1 MANIKTRVVTTGN
14 EVDPGSSSAKGS
26 ALTHSE
32 MDSNFLL
39 LNNKKLENTTAD
51 FTGELKIKGS
61 GSSATGAVRLY
72 DNDDSHYVDLK
83 SPDTISTSFTLKLP
97 ANDGT
102 TGQVMITDG
111 DGNMSWSSTEAGDI
125 TEIVSGNGLTGGSA
139 TGVVTLAVDVTD
151 SNTVKDED
159 NMASDSATHLATQ
172 QSIKAYVDSTSG
184 LSLIDEDN
192 MATDSATRPPSQ
204 QSVKAYVDAQILTK
218 DNSDEITEGSTN
230 LYFTNARADARIT
243 NALKDEDNMSSNSAT
258 HLASQQSIKAYADSL
273 ALNLIDEDD
282 LSTDSATRPPSQQSV
297 KAYVDAQTLSLIDE
311 DNMST
316 DSATR
321 PPSQQSVKAYIATQ
335 IATKDNSDEITEGS
349 SNLYFTNARADAR
362 ITAALID
369 EDNMS
374 TNSATRLPSQ
384 QSVKAYVD
392 ANGGGSGIASVVA
405 DTTPQLGGSLD
416 VNGEK
421 VVSVSNGD
429 IDIEPHG
436 TGDVLLGN
444 FKFDVDQTVGAGTDN
459 YALTY
464 DNSTGKISLEVL
476 PSSSN
481 IVSDTSP
488 QLGGDLDVQANKIV
502 TSATNGNVISKPDHT
517 GATGNYGATGGWGW
531 GGGKTHINGP
541 LSITNDDTPDI
552 GELYNAGIQITA
564 QGDSFP
570 AVVLQAKSDNDR
582 FGNIWFLR
590 SGSDSGDARVSD
602 GDKLGGFYASGY
614 QAAGTGADY
623 NTVSASCYFVVN
635 GDHSDTNS
643 GAMFQVRATNE
654 DSTSERTVVNFKG
667 NRAHFN
673 PDNQNIDFRVDGDTT
688 DNLLVVDAGTEA
700 VSSVSSKIDFT
711 NLPTSDPTSAGRLWN
726 DSGTLKVSAG

>member
-61 GSSATGAVRLY
+61 GGSATGAVRLY
-72 DNDDSHYVDLK
+72 DNDDSNYVDLK
-83 SPDTISTSFTLKLP
+83 APATISGDYTLTLP
-97 ANDGT
+97 ANDGSPNE
-102 TGQVMITDG
+102 VLITDG
-111 DGNMSWSSTEAGDI
+111 SGNMSWSATYAGDI
-125 TEIVSGNGLTGGSA
+125 ISVTAGNGLSGGGASGA
-139 TGVVTLAVDVTD
+139 ISLAVDVTD

-159 NMASDSATHLATQ
+159 DMASDSATHLATQ
-172 QSIKAYVDSTSG
+172 QSIKAYVDASGG

-258 HLASQQSIKAYADSL
+258 HLASQQSI
-273 ALNLIDEDD
+273 
-282 LSTDSATRPPSQQSV
+282 

-392 ANGGGSGIASVVA
+392 AQVATKDNTDEMTEGSTNLYFTNARAQAVSINNLSE
-405 DTTPQLGGSLD
+405 DTSPQLGGSLD

-570 AVVLQAKSDNDR
+570 AVVLAAKSDNDR

-602 GDKLGGFYASGY
+602 GDTLGGFYASGY

-623 NTVSASCYFVVN
+623 NTVSSACYFVTA

-643 GAMFQVRATNE
+643 GAYFQIKATNE
-654 DSTSERTVVNFKG
+654 DSTTQRTIVNFKG

-711 NLPTSDPTSAGRLWN
+711 NLPTSDPASAGRLWN